1 MVVSLL
7 PRKELRI
14 SITSLCNLK
23 CVYCHNEGNHKPA
36 ELSVSLIKKLVNSAT
51 KFGLES
57 VRLTGGEPLLH
68 KDIKKICKVIKNID
82 SSIQIGINTNGILID
97 KLMEL
102 INKKYIDRV
111 VVGIDYYDN
120 DVSKN
125 SPIGIPSQI
134 ILDNIS
140 KINNRNIPIEITKT
154 FNNDIE
160 NTILLTEWA
169 INHNIPIKILEII
182 DNEIADT
189 TSNSYLDMRD
199 RIIEYFSLTI
209 VTNEVLNEMHGY
221 IENKRLVSFYQSH
234 CRLRECE
241 LCKNLHLRVTSAQKF
256 KPCLLNKKTEI
267 AFTKDNIDENLIE
280 SLKYLGVPPSNK

>member
-1 MVVSLL
+1 MAESLL

-36 ELSVSLIKKLVNSAT
+36 ELSVSLVKKLVNSAT

-82 SSIQIGINTNGILID
+82 SSIKIGINTNGILID

-111 VVGIDYYDN
+111 VVGIDYFDN

-125 SPIGIPSQI
+125 SPIGVPSQVILENI
-134 ILDNIS
+134 IRIHNKNILV
-140 KINNRNIPIEITKT
+140 EITKT
-154 FNNDIE
+154 FNNDLE

-169 INHNIPIKILEII
+169 VNHNIPIKILEIV
-182 DNEIADT
+182 DNEVADT
-189 TSNSYLDMRD
+189 SSDSYLDMRKKV
-199 RIIEYFSLTI
+199 IERFSLNTI
-209 VTNEVLNEMHGY
+209 IDDSLNEVHGY
-221 IENKRLVSFYQSH
+221 IKGKRLVSFYQSH

-241 LCKNLHLRVTSAQKF
+241 FCKNLHMRVTSAQKF

-267 AFTKDNIDENLIE
+267 AFTEDNIDENLVE